1 LELRLGAA
9 LAAEAGLAKSRSSAL
24 TAPAPLPAEMSEG
37 VGVVPVAASDAAS
50 TGGLFGDD
58 VPWPTDDATENSF
71 LADARERGETVVPVL
86 PAAVAE
92 REEPEDTG
100 PLPALDDLVQRIPT
114 EVRELLEEL
123 YRVKFTTV
131 RRVPA
136 KQLK

>member
-1 LELRLGAA
+1 MGAA
-9 LAAEAGLAKSRSSAL
+9 LAAEVGLAKSRSSAL
-24 TAPAPLPAEMSEG
+24 ISSSPSPAEVSDG
-37 VGVVPVAASDAAS
+37 VGVVPVVANNEAS

-58 VPWPTDDATENSF
+58 APWPTDEVTENSF
-71 LADARERGETVVPVL
+71 LADAKERGETVMPVL

-100 PLPALDDLVQRIPT
+100 ALPALDDLVQRIPA
-114 EVRELLEEL
+114 EVRDLLEEL

>member
-1 LELRLGAA
+1 
-9 LAAEAGLAKSRSSAL
+9 
-24 TAPAPLPAEMSEG
+24 
-37 VGVVPVAASDAAS
+37 VPVAASDAAS